1 MMATDL
7 SIEPTGS
14 SDTGFCA
21 CCGRASRR
29 VSGFVYDRS
38 DPVAAYFVHWTLGH
52 VPDQGANI
60 DLIVGEW
67 GDAGDAK
74 RRHAVALAY
83 RLLPTGPVMMV
94 IDAAGRSFVHDE
106 SFVGRAMNRDD
117 VFDTDVAEVAFAIAD
132 AVLAQ
137 DQRVAELLGAWTS
150 TSDRP

>member
-1 MMATDL
+1 MATGL

-14 SDTGFCA
+14 SDTGFCE

-29 VSGFVYDRS
+29 VWGFVYDEGAT
-38 DPVAAYFVHWTLGH
+38 VAAYFVHWTLGH

-94 IDAAGRSFVHDE
+94 IDAVGRSFVQDE
-106 SFVGRAMNRDD
+106 SFVGRAMNHDD

-137 DQRVAELLGAWTS
+137 DHRVAELLGAWAS

>member
-14 SDTGFCA
+14 SDTGFCE

-29 VSGFVYDRS
+29 VWGFVYDRS
-38 DPVAAYFVHWTLGH
+38 DPVAAYFVHWTRGH
-52 VPDQGANI
+52 VSEHGANI

-67 GDAGDAK
+67 GDAADAA

-94 IDAAGRSFVHDE
+94 IDAAGRSFVQDE

-132 AVLAQ
+132 AVLAH
-137 DQRVAELLGAWTS
+137 DQRVAELLGDWTF
-150 TSDRP
+150 TPDRP

>member
-1 MMATDL
+1 MTSDL

-14 SDTGFCA
+14 SDTGFCE

-29 VSGFVYDRS
+29 ISGFAYDRG

-52 VPDQGANI
+52 VPEQGANI

-67 GDAGDAK
+67 GDSGDEK

-83 RLLPTGPVMMV
+83 RLLPTGPVLMI
-94 IDAAGRSFVHDE
+94 IDAAERSFVQDK

-117 VFDTDVAEVAFAIAD
+117 VFGTEMAEVAFAIAD

-137 DQRVAELLGAWTS
+137 DQRVAELLGEWTFA
-150 TSDRP
+150 SDRS

>member
-1 MMATDL
+1 MATDL
-7 SIEPTGS
+7 SIEPTGA

-29 VSGFVYDRS
+29 VWGFAYDR
-38 DPVAAYFVHWTLGH
+38 DHRVAAYFVHWTLGH

-67 GDAGDAK
+67 GDAGAAE

-83 RLLPTGPVMMV
+83 RLLPTGPVLMI
-94 IDAAGRSFVHDE
+94 IDAAERSFVQDK

-117 VFDTDVAEVAFAIAD
+117 VFGTEMAEVAFAIAD

-137 DQRVAELLGAWTS
+137 DQRVAELLGEWTFA
-150 TSDRP
+150 SDRS